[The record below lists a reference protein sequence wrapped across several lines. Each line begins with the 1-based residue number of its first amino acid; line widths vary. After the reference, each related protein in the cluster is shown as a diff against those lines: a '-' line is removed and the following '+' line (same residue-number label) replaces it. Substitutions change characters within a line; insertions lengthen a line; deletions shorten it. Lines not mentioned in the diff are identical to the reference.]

1 MFKANELFSL
11 EINVLYNLMLNMGMF
26 RHIIK
31 ISSKILPLSCSFV
44 GICLQDRSSLCTDV
58 VFTRDTFH
66 SNLRKTDVFP
76 LTPGAPKWNKEKRNT
91 SITSY
96 RLQQEGFYNP
106 ELLHT

>member
-1 MFKANELFSL
+1 MPLKFPVKFSPSL
-11 EINVLYNLMLNMGMF
+11 I
-26 RHIIK
+26 
-31 ISSKILPLSCSFV
+31 PLWT
-44 GICLQDRSSLCTDV
+44 CLQDWNPLFADI
-58 VFTRDTFH
+58 VFACDTFH

-91 SITSY
+91 SITRY

>member
-1 MFKANELFSL
+1 
-11 EINVLYNLMLNMGMF
+11 MLNMGMF
-26 RHIIK
+26 TYVIK
-31 ISSKILPLSCSFV
+31 ISSKILPLSYPFV
-44 GICLQDRSSLCTDV
+44 DISLQDWSPLCADV
-58 VFTRDTFH
+58 VFSRGTFH

-91 SITSY
+91 SITRY